1 MDVNVT
7 TRNKIIKEQMFKDK
21 EPRKAQS
28 VVDWEKE
35 EQLKKSM
42 VETKWLSTSMEGWNT
57 TWAGMPNT
65 IHVEA

>member
-1 MDVNVT
+1 
-7 TRNKIIKEQMFKDK
+7 MFKDK